1 MNERSNKLLVD
12 AIAAIDAVQSFMGN
26 SGFDAYAAN
35 HLLRSAVERQ
45 LEILG
50 EVCSQLDKLDIGW
63 RDRVAD
69 LRLAVGLRNR
79 IIHGYDSVDDE
90 MVFETVQRDL
100 PSLRSNFIQH
110 LPIA

>member
-1 MNERSNKLLVD
+1 MNERSNKLLID
-12 AIAAIDAVQSFMGN
+12 AVAAIDAVQLFMGN
-26 SGFDAYAAN
+26 SDFEAYAAN

-50 EVCSQLDKLDIGW
+50 EVCSQLDKLDARW
-63 RDRVAD
+63 RERITD

-79 IIHGYDSVDDE
+79 IIHGYDAVDDE

-100 PSLRSNFIQH
+100 PGLRSNFIEQ
-110 LPIA
+110 LPFA

>member
-1 MNERSNKLLVD
+1 MNERSNKLLAD
-12 AIAAIDAVQSFMGN
+12 AVAAIDAVQSFMGDSN
-26 SGFDAYAAN
+26 LEAYAAN

-50 EVCSQLDKLDIGW
+50 EVCSQLDKLDADW
-63 RDRVAD
+63 REKITD

-90 MVFETVQRDL
+90 MVFETVQRDV

>member
-12 AIAAIDAVQSFMGN
+12 AVAAIDAVQSFIGDAN
-26 SGFDAYAAN
+26 FEAYAAS

-50 EVCSQLDKLDIGW
+50 EVCSQLDKLNAGW
-63 RDRVAD
+63 QDKITD

-79 IIHGYDSVDDE
+79 IIYGYDSVDDE
-90 MVFETVQRDL
+90 MVFETIQRDL
-100 PSLRSNFIQH
+100 PGLRINFIGY
-110 LPIA
+110 LPTA